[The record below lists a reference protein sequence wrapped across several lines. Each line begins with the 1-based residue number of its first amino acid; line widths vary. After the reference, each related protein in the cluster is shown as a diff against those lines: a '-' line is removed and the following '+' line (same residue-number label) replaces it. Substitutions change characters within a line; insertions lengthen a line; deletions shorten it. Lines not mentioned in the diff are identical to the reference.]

1 MISVD
6 NDTEQVKPTEY
17 WWKHKFMEYF
27 RKKKKKI
34 SWFLLSLTYDST
46 ILFLGV

>member
-27 RKKKKKI
+27 RKKKKI